1 MNMKKFLYLL
11 FAMFITV
18 GLNACSP
25 DDDPENEPPTEI
37 PENPDDPDQPDN
49 PDPIPT
55 LTLARTRIRQQERRS
70 SSITVSRTTCIPSWV
85 ICARR
90 SKPM

>member
-37 PENPDDPDQPDN
+37 PENPDDPDQP
-49 PDPIPT
+49 
-55 LTLARTRIRQQERRS
+55 
-70 SSITVSRTTCIPSWV
+70 
-85 ICARR
+85 
-90 SKPM
+90 

>member
-49 PDPIPT
+49 PDPNPNPDPGPNPNPT
-55 LTLARTRIRQQERRS
+55 TGKTLI
-70 SSITVSRTTCIPSWV
+70 V
-85 ICARR
+85 
-90 SKPM
+90 

>member
-37 PENPDDPDQPDN
+37 PENPDDPHVTFP
-49 PDPIPT
+49 
-55 LTLARTRIRQQERRS
+55 
-70 SSITVSRTTCIPSWV
+70 V
-85 ICARR
+85 INTGR
-90 SKPM
+90 

>member
-49 PDPIPT
+49 PDPNPNPDPDPGPNPNPNPT
-55 LTLARTRIRQQERRS
+55 TGKTLIVYYS
-70 SSITVSRTTCIPSWV
+70 F
-85 ICARR
+85 
-90 SKPM
+90 